1 MKKGSIVSL
10 IIGSVLVMLGIPLAV
25 DWLIIANDIPSNI
38 SNSDWVSFLGSYIGA
53 IIGGIVSLIGIG
65 VTIRFTKQQ
74 IALSQ
79 GQFSEQNRL
88 NNQPILDCEISNIL
102 DSQDDETIIMNC
114 EYVLSNEEVLQKSI
128 VEFQVYNIGL
138 GAALDIKYGIELDG
152 VLQDGIFWG
161 WKNRSLKSDCSM
173 RQKLALLFPVQEV
186 FSLDIMIFYDD
197 ILGNHY
203 IKRVKLLNQQTDQ
216 GQQMICILTQEKGE
230 ICNVEIGTYYV
241 ISSCHPQE
249 HA

>member
-1 MKKGSIVSL
+1 M
-10 IIGSVLVMLGIPLAV
+10 
-25 DWLIIANDIPSNI
+25 
-38 SNSDWVSFLGSYIGA
+38 
-53 IIGGIVSLIGIG
+53 
-65 VTIRFTKQQ
+65 
-74 IALSQ
+74 
-79 GQFSEQNRL
+79 
-88 NNQPILDCEISNIL
+88 
-102 DSQDDETIIMNC
+102 
-114 EYVLSNEEVLQKSI
+114 
-128 VEFQVYNIGL
+128 EFQVYNIGL